1 MWLCR
6 YRPLVASVVGHGL
19 NLFLC
24 SDHRLAVRND
34 SKRRRLAGGGGGGG
48 QEVVVDTT
56 AAPLAMSVIL
66 AERRRQQKRLR
77 GVVLSWVWRGVAL
90 EAGGMAEQC
99 RSRCCR
105 CNNFLG
111 RRSGNLM

>member
-34 SKRRRLAGGGGGGG
+34 SKRRRLAGGGGGEVG
-48 QEVVVDTT
+48 QGWRS
-56 AAPLAMSVIL
+56 M
-66 AERRRQQKRLR
+66 QQHP
-77 GVVLSWVWRGVAL
+77 
-90 EAGGMAEQC
+90 
-99 RSRCCR
+99 
-105 CNNFLG
+105 
-111 RRSGNLM
+111 